1 LENKDLAFLNGNRK
15 IILLGEGGSG
25 KSELSL
31 NLAVLIR
38 HTLIRQSINEE
49 VRFLDM
55 DQTKPL
61 LRSRDVGDDL
71 RVQGITFRAQE
82 QFMDAPIVPCGVIES
97 LTNTSSWTILDVGGS
112 QAGALCLGQFSDT
125 ILSVKARVYYTIN
138 PYRPFSD
145 TTDRICQTMQQILS
159 FCRVEQIHI
168 LSNPYLGP
176 DTTLEQL
183 LKGNE
188 MLTTLLK
195 PMNQS
200 ISLTAISSHLW
211 EAAWDLISGEVIRIY
226 PYLWKVLG
234 IARPSA

>member
-1 LENKDLAFLNGNRK
+1 
-15 IILLGEGGSG
+15 
-25 KSELSL
+25 
-31 NLAVLIR
+31 
-38 HTLIRQSINEE
+38 
-49 VRFLDM
+49 
-55 DQTKPL
+55 
-61 LRSRDVGDDL
+61 
-71 RVQGITFRAQE
+71 
-82 QFMDAPIVPCGVIES
+82 
-97 LTNTSSWTILDVGGS
+97 
-112 QAGALCLGQFSDT
+112 
-125 ILSVKARVYYTIN
+125 
-138 PYRPFSD
+138 
-145 TTDRICQTMQQILS
+145 MQQILS

-195 PMNQS
+195 PMNQI